1 MGASTSI
8 YGKRISGF
16 AGAVKNYQNSLL
28 AYRETLKTKPA
39 SKELAKKKAFLDFK
53 KMQISFRFELD
64 AAASGIK
71 ARKGIPLTNP
81 IRATNIAKSSRNI
94 AKLNITSQV
103 QASKLAKL
111 GKGAKFLGNG
121 LAVIDF
127 GSRVGT
133 IHNSYQSGG
142 DWEREMFVESLSF
155 VGSAGAGIVAANVSA
170 AALSLLMV
178 ATPAGWIALIVVG
191 VVIGVAAGAAIA
203 TNSVLKKNAGNW
215 YDSIMDWI

>member
-39 SKELAKKKAFLDFK
+39 SKALAKKKAFLAFK

-64 AAASGIK
+64 SAASGIK

-127 GSRVGT
+127 GGRVGN
-133 IHNSYQSGG
+133 IHNSYKSGG
-142 DWEREMFVESLSF
+142 EWEREMFIESSSF
-155 VGSAGAGIVAANVSA
+155 AVSA
-170 AALSLLMV
+170 IAAT
-178 ATPAGWIALIVVG
+178 A
-191 VVIGVAAGAAIA
+191 
-203 TNSVLKKNAGNW
+203 
-215 YDSIMDWI
+215 